1 MYRGTTPYIEIKT
14 DQDLSKMDYVVFT
27 MEDSSGTEVNVDNQS
42 GMMTITSNKVTVKL
56 TQDQTLSLVEGDV
69 QIQLRASNSDGS
81 GAAASNIMYGI
92 LNEILKD
99 GVIPT

>member
-56 TQDQTLSLVEGDV
+56 TQEQTFSLVSGDV
-69 QIQLRASNSDGS
+69 QMQLRASDGAGNS
-81 GAAASNIMYGI
+81 AVASNIMYGV
-92 LNEILKD
+92 LDDILKD
-99 GVIPT
+99 GVIP